1 IEGVT
6 MALRTAAASHI
17 SHGERSIPDT
27 LLAHVAAIIQLLHQ
41 GRSSSSVFARLTLHD
56 CWACVTEYVRK
67 VFFPTVGTHAMAK
80 IHVRSIRD
88 VSLNLLPRPPGRPES
103 SCNRSRSAITHG
115 EPAGRL

>member
-1 IEGVT
+1 

-67 VFFPTVGTHAMAK
+67 MLLLAVRTHAMTE
-80 IHVRSIRD
+80 IRLRSIRD
-88 VSLNLLPRPPGRPES
+88 VSLNLLPRPPVVP
-103 SCNRSRSAITHG
+103 NLLAIGTDG
-115 EPAGRL
+115 Q